1 MLKKTLVIGASLRLD
16 RYSNIVINR
25 LVDSKI
31 EVVAIGLREGSV
43 AGINILKSSELE
55 SDLLKFKEVHTVIL
69 YLIAFRQVAY
79 YDYIISLK
87 PKRVIF
93 NPGTENEEFYKI
105 LKSNNIDF
113 EVACTLVL
121 LRMNAY

>member
-1 MLKKTLVIGASLRLD
+1 MLKKTLVIGASLNPE

-25 LVDSKI
+25 LVNSNI
-31 EVVAIGLREGSV
+31 EVVAIGLREGIV
-43 AGINILKSSELE
+43 AGIDIVKSNELT
-55 SDLLKFKEVHTVIL
+55 SNLLKFKKIHTVTL
-69 YLIAFRQVAY
+69 YLNAKRQQDY

-93 NPGTENEEFYKI
+93 NPGTENETFYEL

-113 EVACTLVL
+113 EIACTLVL
-121 LRMNAY
+121 LQMKIY

>member
-1 MLKKTLVIGASLRLD
+1 MLKKTLVIGASLRAD
-16 RYSNIVINR
+16 RYSNIAINR
-25 LVDSKI
+25 LVESNID
-31 EVVAIGLREGSV
+31 VVAIGLVEGSV

-55 SDLLKFKEVHTVIL
+55 SDLLKFKEVHTVTL
-69 YLIAFRQVAY
+69 YLISYRQVAY

-93 NPGTENEEFYKI
+93 NPGTENEEFYEI

-121 LRMNAY
+121 LRMNVY

>member
-1 MLKKTLVIGASLRLD
+1 MLKKTLVIGASLRVD
-16 RYSNIVINR
+16 RYSNIAINR
-25 LVDSKI
+25 LVESKI
-31 EVVAIGLREGSV
+31 EVLAIGLVEGSV

-55 SDLLKFKEVHTVIL
+55 SDLLKFKDVHTVTL
-69 YLIAFRQVAY
+69 YLNAFRQRAY
-79 YDYIISLK
+79 YNYIISLK

-93 NPGTENEEFYKI
+93 NPGTENKEFYEI
-105 LKSNNIDF
+105 LKTNNIDF